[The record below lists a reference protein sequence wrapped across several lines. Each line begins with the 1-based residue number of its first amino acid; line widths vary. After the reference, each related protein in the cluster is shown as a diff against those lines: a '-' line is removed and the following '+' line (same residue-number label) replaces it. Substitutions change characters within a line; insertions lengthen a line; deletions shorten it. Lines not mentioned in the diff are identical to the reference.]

1 MLNQQTFSVEQVSS
15 PKKLYVHSR
24 FRLLRGILRRFL
36 LIGVILLLVL
46 STGTY
51 CFHEYQLHQNQL
63 DLVKRLQWVKIRQKQ
78 YLITLGRN
86 KHYFPSEGLQGK
98 YTILE
103 SMRTNP
109 LDPSLGTDHCGFTDQ
124 KRTDREYHQLLT
136 ELKTPSNGYQF
147 TYISVSGTNST
158 RPTYQLNFY
167 PTTPTGFFRSGTDCY
182 YLDQTGVI
190 RHSTSPTVLANG
202 SSPSVE

>member
-15 PKKLYVHSR
+15 PKKLYVCSR
-24 FRLLRGILRRFL
+24 FMLLPGILQRLL
-36 LIGVILLLVL
+36 LIGVILLLAI
-46 STGTY
+46 SMGTH
-51 CFHEYQLHQNQL
+51 CFHAYQRHQNQL
-63 DLVKRLQWVKIRQKQ
+63 DLVKRLQWVKIRQKL

-86 KHYFPSEGLQGK
+86 KHYFPSEGWQGK

-103 SMRTNP
+103 SMRNNP
-109 LDPSLGTDHCGFTDQ
+109 LDLSLGTDHCGFTDQ
-124 KRTDREYHQLLT
+124 KRADREYHQLLT

-158 RPTYQLNFY
+158 RPSYQLIFY
-167 PTTPTGFFRSGTDCY
+167 PVTPTGFFRSGADCY

-190 RHSTSPTVLANG
+190 RHSNSPTILADG
-202 SSPSVE
+202 SSPPVE